1 MGSNKLKKII
11 MEKEKIIVIS
21 VVRDPKDNT
30 ILIVRK
36 KEEATKDAFPADI
49 KPIGENE
56 IQCAIRA
63 TYEQTGVTIK
73 NPVEVARV
81 NVEVQVLGADNSYE
95 AVFFL
100 STDFSGSLHPAA
112 GTDIVWQQEGEIRCE
127 STLPAYVIRHILD
140 GHYLSGTYNYAD
152 DEFTIG
158 EIRDR

>member
-1 MGSNKLKKII
+1 MEEKKFL
-11 MEKEKIIVIS
+11 VIS
-21 VVRDPKDNT
+21 VVRDLTDNT
-30 ILIVRK
+30 LLVVRK
-36 KEEATKDAFPADI
+36 KCRPTGDALPSEI
-49 KPIGENE
+49 NPIGEN
-56 IQCAIRA
+56 ILQTAIRA

-81 NVEVQVLGADNSYE
+81 KVEVQLLGNQDKSYE
-95 AVFFL
+95 AVFVL
-100 STDFSGSLHPAA
+100 STQFSGSLHPAA
-112 GTDIVWQQEGEIRCE
+112 GTDVVWQKEGEIRCE

>member
-1 MGSNKLKKII
+1 M
-11 MEKEKIIVIS
+11 VIS
-21 VVRDPKDNT
+21 VVRDLTDNT
-30 ILIVRK
+30 LLVVRK
-36 KEEATKDAFPADI
+36 KEEGCRPTADSFPSDMN
-49 KPIGENE
+49 PIGENE

-81 NVEVQVLGADNSYE
+81 KVEVQVFGADSSYE

-112 GTDIVWQQEGEIRCE
+112 GTDVVWQKEEEIRCE
-127 STLPAYVIRHILD
+127 STLPAYILRHIFA
-140 GHYLSGTYNYAD
+140 GKYLVGTYNYAD